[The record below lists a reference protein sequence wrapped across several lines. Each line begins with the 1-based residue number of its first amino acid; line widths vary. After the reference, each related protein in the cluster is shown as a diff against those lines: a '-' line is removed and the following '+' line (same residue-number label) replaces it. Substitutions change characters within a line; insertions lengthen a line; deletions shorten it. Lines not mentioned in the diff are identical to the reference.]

1 MEIFGYRKLVAYQ
14 KAKEVVKRT
23 YKLLK
28 KFPAEERYAMCDQL
42 RRASLSITSNIA
54 EGVNRFSVKDKA
66 HFIEIAYGSLM
77 EVSSQF
83 EIAED
88 LEYISSED
96 RLSMDF
102 LIEEDARL
110 LSGLLNSYKPAD
122 SKQWTNYSKPT
133 TDTNR
138 RPSERRAELVRA
150 MLSEKE
156 EDEVKL

>member
-1 MEIFGYRKLVAYQ
+1 MEVFGYRKLVAYQ

-42 RRASLSITSNIA
+42 RRASVSITSNIA

-66 HFIEIAYGSLM
+66 HFIEVAYGSLM

-88 LEYISSED
+88 LGYVTSEE
-96 RLSMDF
+96 RLSMDQ

-122 SKQWTNYSKPT
+122 AKQ
-133 TDTNR
+133 
-138 RPSERRAELVRA
+138 
-150 MLSEKE
+150 
-156 EDEVKL
+156 

>member
-1 MEIFGYRKLVAYQ
+1 MEVFGYRKLIAYQ
-14 KAKEVVKRT
+14 KAKEVVKKT

-66 HFIEIAYGSLM
+66 HFIEIAYSSLM

-83 EIAED
+83 EIAEE
-88 LEYISSED
+88 LEYITNED
-96 RLSMDF
+96 RLSMDI

-110 LSGLLNSYKPAD
+110 LSGLLKTFKPSID
-122 SKQWTNYSKPT
+122 ST
-133 TDTNR
+133 
-138 RPSERRAELVRA
+138 L
-150 MLSEKE
+150 
-156 EDEVKL
+156 

>member
-1 MEIFGYRKLVAYQ
+1 MEVFGYRKLIAYQ

-42 RRASLSITSNIA
+42 RRASVSITSNIA
-54 EGVNRFSVKDKA
+54 EGVNRFSVKDKS

-88 LEYISSED
+88 LGYITTDD
-96 RLSMDF
+96 RMSIDL

-110 LSGLLNSYKPAD
+110 LSGLLNSYQPAD
-122 SKQWTNYSKPT
+122 TKQ
-133 TDTNR
+133 
-138 RPSERRAELVRA
+138 
-150 MLSEKE
+150 
-156 EDEVKL
+156 